1 MTDHLPDD
9 LEERVRDAYQSAAR
23 TVQTL
28 QRPCPMLAAGSVP
41 RPRRMNALIPLAA
54 AMAVIVVIGASVAL
68 PRLLTGASQNPAAPG
83 ISASSKPATQPNST
97 PASTAITVPAPAA
110 TSPAPA
116 PHSPKPALPSFTTSP
131 SCPATLTEG
140 NDGTITPLFCSD
152 GSPNPAALAYY
163 EGHNDRGFNPTVLR
177 LAPSSTQS
185 QVKSAMCADIGP
197 GGTMGLQTEQQ
208 AYDLAARRNSWSYDI
223 NTVTNLRCPPAG

>member
-1 MTDHLPDD
+1 VTDHLPDD

-28 QRPCPMLAAGSVP
+28 QRPSPMLAAGSVP
-41 RPRRMNALIPLAA
+41 RPRRMNALVPLAA
-54 AMAVIVVIGASVAL
+54 AVAVIVVIGASVAL
-68 PRLLTGASQNPAAPG
+68 PRLIPGASQNPAAPG
-83 ISASSKPATQPNST
+83 
-97 PASTAITVPAPAA
+97 
-110 TSPAPA
+110 
-116 PHSPKPALPSFTTSP
+116 PHRPRPTLPSSTTLP
-131 SCPATLTEG
+131 SSCTATLTEG

-163 EGHNDRGFNPTVLR
+163 EGHNDRGFHPAVLR
-177 LAPSSTQS
+177 LAPSSTRS

-197 GGTMGLQTEQQ
+197 GGTMGLQAEQQ

>member
-1 MTDHLPDD
+1 VTDQLPND

-28 QRPCPMLAAGSVP
+28 QRPSPMLPAGSVP
-41 RPRRMNALIPLAA
+41 RPRRMNALVPLAA
-54 AMAVIVVIGASVAL
+54 AIAVIVIVGASVAL
-68 PRLLTGASQNPAAPG
+68 PRLLTGAPQNPVAQEIG
-83 ISASSKPATQPNST
+83 ASSKP
-97 PASTAITVPAPAA
+97 
-110 TSPAPA
+110 
-116 PHSPKPALPSFTTSP
+116 P
-131 SCPATLTEG
+131 SCPVTLTEG

-163 EGHNDRGFNPTVLR
+163 EGRNHRGFNPAVLR
-177 LAPSSTQS
+177 LAPSSTKS

-208 AYDLAARRNSWSYDI
+208 AYDLAARHNSWSYEI

>member
-1 MTDHLPDD
+1 VTDHLPDD

-28 QRPCPMLAAGSVP
+28 RRPSPMLAAGSVP
-41 RPRRMNALIPLAA
+41 RPRRMNAFVPLAA
-54 AMAVIVVIGASVAL
+54 AMAVIVVIGVSVAL
-68 PRLLTGASQNPAAPG
+68 PRLLTGASQNPATLG
-83 ISASSKPATQPNST
+83 
-97 PASTAITVPAPAA
+97 
-110 TSPAPA
+110 
-116 PHSPKPALPSFTTSP
+116 PHSPRPTLPNFTTLPS

-152 GSPNPAALAYY
+152 RSPNPAALAYY
-163 EGHNDRGFNPTVLR
+163 EGRNDRGFNPAVLR
-177 LAPSSTQS
+177 LAPSSTQL

>member
-1 MTDHLPDD
+1 VTDHLPDD

-28 QRPCPMLAAGSVP
+28 QRPSPMLAAGSVP
-41 RPRRMNALIPLAA
+41 RPRRMNALVPFAA
-54 AMAVIVVIGASVAL
+54 AIAVIVVIGASVAL
-68 PRLLTGASQNPAAPG
+68 PRLLTGASQKPAAPG
-83 ISASSKPATQPNST
+83 ISASSKPT
-97 PASTAITVPAPAA
+97 
-110 TSPAPA
+110 
-116 PHSPKPALPSFTTSP
+116 
-131 SCPATLTEG
+131 SCPATIAEG

-163 EGHNDRGFNPTVLR
+163 EGHNGRGFNPAVLR
-177 LAPSSTQS
+177 LAPSSSQS
-185 QVKSAMCADIGP
+185 QVQSAMCADIGP

-208 AYDLAARRNSWSYDI
+208 AYELAARRNSWSYDI

>member
-1 MTDHLPDD
+1 VTDHRPDD
-9 LEERVRDAYQSAAR
+9 LEERVRDAYQSAAQ

-28 QRPCPMLAAGSVP
+28 QRPCPMLAAGSVS
-41 RPRRMNALIPLAA
+41 RPRRMNALVPLAA

-68 PRLLTGASQNPAAPG
+68 PRLLTGASHNPAAPG
-83 ISASSKPATQPNST
+83 TSASSKPATQPSST
-97 PASTAITVPAPAA
+97 PTSTTW
-110 TSPAPA
+110 
-116 PHSPKPALPSFTTSP
+116 PS
-131 SCPATLTEG
+131 SCPAALTEG
-140 NDGTITPLFCSD
+140 NDGTITPLFCSG
-152 GSPNPAALAYY
+152 GSLNPAALAYY
-163 EGHNDRGFNPTVLR
+163 EGRNDRGFHPAVLR
-177 LAPSSTQS
+177 LTPSSTQS

>member
-116 PHSPKPALPSFTTSP
+116 PHSPRPALPNFTTSP
-131 SCPATLTEG
+131 SCPATFTEG

-163 EGHNDRGFNPTVLR
+163 EGHNDRGFNPAVLR

>member
-1 MTDHLPDD
+1 VPKL
-9 LEERVRDAYQSAAR
+9 VSAPGR
-23 TVQTL
+23 
-28 QRPCPMLAAGSVP
+28 LAPPASPTAPSSV
-41 RPRRMNALIPLAA
+41 AA
-54 AMAVIVVIGASVAL
+54 A
-68 PRLLTGASQNPAAPG
+68 
-83 ISASSKPATQPNST
+83 
-97 PASTAITVPAPAA
+97 PASAA
-110 TSPAPA
+110 TSPVPAQA
-116 PHSPKPALPSFTTSP
+116 PHSRPTLPSSTTLPP

-140 NDGTITPLFCSD
+140 NDGAITPLFCSN

-163 EGHNDRGFNPTVLR
+163 EGHNDRGFNPAVLR

>member
-1 MTDHLPDD
+1 M
-9 LEERVRDAYQSAAR
+9 
-23 TVQTL
+23 
-28 QRPCPMLAAGSVP
+28 
-41 RPRRMNALIPLAA
+41 
-54 AMAVIVVIGASVAL
+54 
-68 PRLLTGASQNPAAPG
+68 
-83 ISASSKPATQPNST
+83 
-97 PASTAITVPAPAA
+97 
-110 TSPAPA
+110 
-116 PHSPKPALPSFTTSP
+116 
-131 SCPATLTEG
+131 
-140 NDGTITPLFCSD
+140 FCSD

>member
-1 MTDHLPDD
+1 VKSLEDELRELYRAVTETIREQDLPG
-9 LEERVRDAYQSAAR
+9 LHEPRAR
-23 TVQTL
+23 T
-28 QRPCPMLAAGSVP
+28 
-41 RPRRMNALIPLAA
+41 RRRSWLGGFAPLAA
-54 AMAVIVVIGASVAL
+54 AAAVVVAIGLGVAVPTLVSAPSRPAPPASA
-68 PRLLTGASQNPAAPG
+68 AAPSS
-83 ISASSKPATQPNST
+83 SAA
-97 PASTAITVPAPAA
+97 PAPTA

-116 PHSPKPALPSFTTSP
+116 STLYSPGPTLPGSTTLPP

-163 EGHNDRGFNPTVLR
+163 EGRNDRGFNPVVLR

-185 QVKSAMCADIGP
+185 QVESAMCADIGP

-208 AYDLAARRNSWSYDI
+208 AYDLAARRNGWSYDI